1 MAEMPAE
8 IPAGY
13 GMEKKII
20 GKPPGKRPGRSRTR
34 RAQGTAQERRDEYG
48 GPPDA
53 GRRAAG

>member
-20 GKPPGKRPGRSRTR
+20 GKPPGKTARQEQDPPG
-34 RAQGTAQERRDEYG
+34 
-48 GPPDA
+48 A
-53 GRRAAG
+53 GHSAGAPG